1 MHVKVGVQEHI
12 DMAAK
17 VKVDMPVK
25 EHIDMAAK
33 VKVGMAVKVVE
44 RLAEEINRGA
54 GAFPALP
61 QEGRLAR
68 DPDQE
73 SAASVEAVVVIPS
86 RRAVCKSV
94 SVTKFQFSCEKAIR
108 RNKRLRLH
116 TPIVAARVLNKF
128 H

>member
-1 MHVKVGVQEHI
+1 
-12 DMAAK
+12 MAAK

-44 RLAEEINRGA
+44 RLAEKINRGA

-68 DPDQE
+68 DQE

-86 RRAVCKSV
+86 RRAVCKTV
-94 SVTKFQFSCEKAIR
+94 SVTKFQFS
-108 RNKRLRLH
+108 
-116 TPIVAARVLNKF
+116 
-128 H
+128 